1 MYGQLIEQA
10 EKYLRS
16 LYEQDNIAE
25 QLMRKLTELMAAGE
39 ANADA
44 ACRAMRLSR
53 RTLQRRL
60 RAEKTSF
67 QKVLNE
73 ARAVLAVNYLS
84 DERLKSSKSRCCSAI
99 RTSARSRQLSSPGTT
114 CRRPNTA
121 SVFSATSE
129 PFDCSLTDAY
139 SGASILF
146 RYFSFSKGSNRPSS
160 STSKRIDCPG
170 YTPSTTSESRTITTP
185 FTST

>member
-25 QLMRKLTELMAAGE
+25 QLKHGLVELMAAGE

-44 ACRAMRLSR
+44 ACRALLLSR

-67 QKVLNE
+67 QKVLQE
-73 ARAVLAVNYLS
+73 VLAVLAVNYLS
-84 DERLKSSKSRCCSAI
+84 DKRLKALDVSMLLGYSSISSFTTAFKSWYDIPPAEY
-99 RTSARSRQLSSPGTT
+99 RQKFLL
-114 CRRPNTA
+114 TA
-121 SVFSATSE
+121 
-129 PFDCSLTDAY
+129 
-139 SGASILF
+139 
-146 RYFSFSKGSNRPSS
+146 
-160 STSKRIDCPG
+160 
-170 YTPSTTSESRTITTP
+170 
-185 FTST
+185 

>member
-25 QLMRKLTELMAAGE
+25 QLMRRLAELMAAGE
-39 ANADA
+39 ANADS
-44 ACRAMRLSR
+44 ACRALRLSR

-73 ARAVLAVNYLS
+73 ARALLAVNYLS
-84 DERLKSSKSRCCSAI
+84 DERLKSLEIAMLLGYSSISSFTTAFKSWYDMPPAEY
-99 RTSARSRQLSSPGTT
+99 RQKFL
-114 CRRPNTA
+114 
-121 SVFSATSE
+121 
-129 PFDCSLTDAY
+129 
-139 SGASILF
+139 GA
-146 RYFSFSKGSNRPSS
+146 
-160 STSKRIDCPG
+160 
-170 YTPSTTSESRTITTP
+170 
-185 FTST
+185 